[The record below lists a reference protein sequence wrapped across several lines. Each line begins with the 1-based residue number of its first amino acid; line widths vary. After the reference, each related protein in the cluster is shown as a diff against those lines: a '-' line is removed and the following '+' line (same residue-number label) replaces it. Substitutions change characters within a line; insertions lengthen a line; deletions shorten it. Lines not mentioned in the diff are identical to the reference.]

1 MRTSWNMR
9 TRILQKQNKITRMTR
24 NRFKVLLFSSQD
36 KKGIPGGQ
44 SWISPRPIN
53 LSLGN
58 FSDEASSIEENVKER
73 KHLRSP
79 DYFLGHPILFD
90 FNNELKQ

>member
-9 TRILQKQNKITRMTR
+9 TRILQKQNKKTRMTR

-36 KKGIPGGQ
+36 KKGIPWGQ